1 MSRLCCE
8 REPQVRGETPAGSH
22 RVEKED
28 QVIEK

>member
-1 MSRLCCE
+1 MSRLYFE
-8 REPQVRGETPAGSH
+8 REPQVRKRIPAGSH